1 MCAHQGAD
9 PQVRPYKKYPFDG
22 NLVLSA
28 HPKVKFMTN
37 QVVPLNIASPEPYVS
52 VIIPVY
58 NEEESLR
65 ELGERLIKTLTGMGR
80 PFEIILVDDG
90 STDQSWQLLSQL
102 NQQYPQHLRALQFN
116 RNFGQHQAIFA
127 GFQAARGQVMV
138 TLDADLQNPPEEIP
152 RLVAKIEEG
161 YDTVGGWRENR
172 QDSLFRKLPSLM
184 INRLMSYVT
193 GVKLRDYGCMLR
205 AYRREVVDSI
215 NQCQESSSFIP
226 ALANLFSRRVAEVP
240 VGHAERERGKSK
252 YGLIKLIR
260 LNFDLMTGF
269 SNLPIHLVGLMGI
282 SIAALGL
289 AFGFFLFIRRLFVGP
304 EVEGVFTLFAI
315 LFVFVG
321 LNTLGLAL
329 VGAYVGRIYREVRQR
344 PRYIIRQTLGP
355 GGD

>member
-1 MCAHQGAD
+1 M
-9 PQVRPYKKYPFDG
+9 
-22 NLVLSA
+22 S
-28 HPKVKFMTN
+28 N
-37 QVVPLNIASPEPYVS
+37 QVLPLGQPTPAPEIS
-52 VIIPVY
+52 VVIPVY
-58 NEEESLR
+58 NEEDNLR
-65 ELGERLIKTLTGMGR
+65 ELGERLIRTLKALDR
-80 PFEIILVDDG
+80 PFEIIFVDDG
-90 STDQSWQLLSQL
+90 STDRSWQLLGEL
-102 NQQYPQHLRALQFN
+102 NREHPRHIRALQFH

-152 RLVAKIEEG
+152 RLVAKLDEG

-172 QDSLFRKLPSLM
+172 QDSIFRKLPSQM
-184 INRLMSYVT
+184 VNYVMSKVT

-226 ALANLFSRRVAEVP
+226 ALANLFSHRVAEIP
-240 VGHAERERGKSK
+240 VGHAERERGTSK
-252 YGLIKLIR
+252 YGVFKLLR

-269 SNLPIHLVGLMGI
+269 SNLPIHLVGFMGVA
-282 SIAALGL
+282 IALLGL
-289 AFGFFLFIRRLFVGP
+289 LFGLFLFIRRIFVGP

-329 VGAYVGRIYREVRQR
+329 IGEYVGRIYREVRGR
-344 PRYIIRQTLGP
+344 PRFVIRQTLG
-355 GGD
+355 DRE

>member
-1 MCAHQGAD
+1 MMQ
-9 PQVRPYKKYPFDG
+9 QVASVSR
-22 NLVLSA
+22 
-28 HPKVKFMTN
+28 
-37 QVVPLNIASPEPYVS
+37 ISPEPYIS
-52 VIIPVY
+52 VIIPVF

-65 ELGERLIKTLTGMGR
+65 ELGERLLRVLSGLGR
-80 PFEIILVDDG
+80 SFEIILVDDG
-90 STDQSWQLLSQL
+90 STDRSWEILTELHRKHP
-102 NQQYPQHLRALQFN
+102 QQFRALQFH

-152 RLVAKIEEG
+152 RLVAKLEEG

-172 QDSLFRKLPSLM
+172 QDSLFRKMASNLV
-184 INRLMSYVT
+184 NRIMSRVT

-215 NQCQESSSFIP
+215 NRCQESSSISP
-226 ALANLFSRRVAEVP
+226 ALANLFARRVAEIP
-240 VGHAERERGKSK
+240 VDHAERERGQSK
-252 YGLIKLIR
+252 YGLFKLIR

-269 SNLPIHLVGLMGI
+269 SNLPIHVVGVTGVA
-282 SIAALGL
+282 IAALGVL
-289 AFGFFLFIRRLFVGP
+289 FGLFLFLRRLFLGP

-329 VGAYVGRIYREVRQR
+329 VGEYVGRIYREVRGR
-344 PRYIIRQTLGP
+344 PRYVIRQTLGP
-355 GGD
+355 DNS

>member
-1 MCAHQGAD
+1 M
-9 PQVRPYKKYPFDG
+9 
-22 NLVLSA
+22 S
-28 HPKVKFMTN
+28 N
-37 QVVPLNIASPEPYVS
+37 QVLPLSEPTPAPEIS
-52 VIIPVY
+52 VVIPVF
-58 NEEESLR
+58 NEEDNLR
-65 ELGERLIKTLTGMGR
+65 ELGERLIRTLTAMGR
-80 PFEIILVDDG
+80 PFEIIFVDDG
-90 STDQSWQLLSQL
+90 STDRSWELLTDL
-102 NQQYPQHLRALQFN
+102 NDQYPQHIRALQFH

-152 RLVAKIEEG
+152 RLVAKLDEG

-172 QDSLFRKLPSLM
+172 QDSIFRRLPSQLV
-184 INRLMSYVT
+184 NTVMSRVT

-205 AYRREVVDSI
+205 AYRRSVVDSI

-226 ALANLFSRRVAEVP
+226 ALANLFSQRVAEIP

-252 YGLIKLIR
+252 YGLIKLLR

-269 SNLPIHLVGLMGI
+269 SNLPIHLVGFMGVT
-282 SIAALGL
+282 IAFLGL
-289 AFGFFLFIRRLFVGP
+289 LFGFMLFIRRIFVGP

-329 VGAYVGRIYREVRQR
+329 IGEYVGRIYREVRGR
-344 PRYIIRQTLGP
+344 PRFVIRQTLGP
-355 GGD
+355 ES

>member
-1 MCAHQGAD
+1 MSNQIL
-9 PQVRPYKKYPFDG
+9 P
-22 NLVLSA
+22 LSQPTPA
-28 HPKVKFMTN
+28 PEIS
-37 QVVPLNIASPEPYVS
+37 VV
-52 VIIPVY
+52 IPVY
-58 NEEESLR
+58 NEEDNLR
-65 ELGERLIKTLTGMGR
+65 ELGERLIRTLKALGR
-80 PFEIILVDDG
+80 PFEIIFVDDG
-90 STDQSWQLLSQL
+90 STDRSWQRLQDL
-102 NQQYPQHLRALQFN
+102 NREHPTNIRALQFH

-152 RLVAKIEEG
+152 RLVAKLEEG

-172 QDSLFRKLPSLM
+172 QDSIFRKLPSQM
-184 INRLMSYVT
+184 VNYVMSKVT

-226 ALANLFSRRVAEVP
+226 ALANLFSHRVAEIP
-240 VGHAERERGKSK
+240 VGHAERERGTSK
-252 YGLIKLIR
+252 YSLIKLLR

-269 SNLPIHLVGLMGI
+269 SNLPIHLVGFMGVA
-282 SIAALGL
+282 IALLGL
-289 AFGFFLFIRRLFVGP
+289 LFGFFLFIRRIFVGP

-329 VGAYVGRIYREVRQR
+329 IGEYVGRIYREVRGR
-344 PRYIIRQTLGP
+344 PRFVIRQTLG
-355 GGD
+355 DRQ

>member
-1 MCAHQGAD
+1 
-9 PQVRPYKKYPFDG
+9 
-22 NLVLSA
+22 
-28 HPKVKFMTN
+28 
-37 QVVPLNIASPEPYVS
+37 
-52 VIIPVY
+52 
-58 NEEESLR
+58 
-65 ELGERLIKTLTGMGR
+65 LGERLVRTLTAMGH

-90 STDQSWQLLSQL
+90 STDRSWQVL
-102 NQQYPQHLRALQFN
+102 NELNRQYPQHLRALRFH
-116 RNFGQHQAIFA
+116 RNFGQHPAIFA
-127 GFQAARGQVMV
+127 GFQAARGRVVV

-152 RLVAKIEEG
+152 RLVAKLEEG

-172 QDSLFRKLPSLM
+172 HDSWFRKIPSQVV
-184 INRLMSYVT
+184 NHLMSRVT

-226 ALANLFSRRVAEVP
+226 ALANLFAHRVTEIP
-240 VGHAERERGKSK
+240 VGHAERTRGQSK
-252 YGLIKLIR
+252 YSLIKLIR

-269 SNLPIHLVGLMGI
+269 SNLPIHLVGLLGL

-289 AFGFFLFIRRLFVGP
+289 ALGFFLFIRRLFVGP

-329 VGAYVGRIYREVRQR
+329 IGAYVGRIYHEVRQR
-344 PRYIIRQTLGP
+344 PRYVIRQTLGA
-355 GGD
+355 GSD

>member
-1 MCAHQGAD
+1 MSD
-9 PQVRPYKKYPFDG
+9 QVLP
-22 NLVLSA
+22 LSKPTPA
-28 HPKVKFMTN
+28 PEIS
-37 QVVPLNIASPEPYVS
+37 VV
-52 VIIPVY
+52 IPVF
-58 NEEESLR
+58 NEEDNLR
-65 ELGERLIKTLTGMGR
+65 ELGERLIRTLTAMGR
-80 PFEIILVDDG
+80 PFEIIFVDDG
-90 STDQSWQLLSQL
+90 STDGSWQLLSDL
-102 NQQYPQHLRALQFN
+102 NGQYPQYIRALQFH

-152 RLVAKIEEG
+152 RLVAKLDEG

-172 QDSLFRKLPSLM
+172 QDSLFRRLPSQLV
-184 INRLMSYVT
+184 NTVMSRVT

-205 AYRREVVDSI
+205 AYRRSVVDSI

-226 ALANLFSRRVAEVP
+226 ALANLFSHRVAEIP

-252 YGLIKLIR
+252 YGIFKLLR

-269 SNLPIHLVGLMGI
+269 SNLPIHLVGFMGVT
-282 SIAALGL
+282 IAFLGL
-289 AFGFFLFIRRLFVGP
+289 LFGFLLLIRRIFVGP

-329 VGAYVGRIYREVRQR
+329 IGEYVGRIYREVRGR
-344 PRYIIRQTLGP
+344 PRFVVRQTLGP
-355 GGD
+355 DS